1 MNRVPRFAFL
11 LAGAGFSA
19 VLLGACGGP
28 TAPPGDAGF
37 GMTTGWGTGGSYYGS
52 GGSYGTG
59 GYTGNAGGYPGST
72 GGYYGGGTGG
82 YYGGGTGGFVGS
94 WDAGGQQPFD
104 SGTPPPGGGGGPPGR
119 GLDAGTLTACPPD
132 AMNEARCIMGGVT
145 CIVPAVDGGRQQ
157 ICTCRTRNVSNIG
170 NWRCYQP

>member
-1 MNRVPRFAFL
+1 
-11 LAGAGFSA
+11 
-19 VLLGACGGP
+19 
-28 TAPPGDAGF
+28 
-37 GMTTGWGTGGSYYGS
+37 MTTGWGTGGSHYGS

-82 YYGGGTGGFVGS
+82 FVGS
-94 WDAGGQQPFD
+94 WDARGQQPFD
-104 SGTPPPGGGGGPPGR
+104 SGTPPPGGGGGGPPGR
-119 GLDAGTLTACPPD
+119 GLDAGTITVCPPD

-145 CIVPAVDGGRQQ
+145 CIVPAVDGGPQQ